1 MSYTDMIQTRRVV
14 FFLGSCVALVLIY
27 FPGGIY
33 KNSPDDTDAELRI
46 VVIPIELISVMPL
59 SVGDGGGIG
68 GGTQTATVFS
78 VLCRASIF
86 CVFVLDGQRR
96 TQAHTRNLIRL
107 CSI

>member
-1 MSYTDMIQTRRVV
+1 MHIVLVIYRYATNRTRR
-14 FFLGSCVALVLIY
+14 FFGCSCVALVLIY
-27 FPGGIY
+27 FPGGVF

-78 VLCRASIF
+78 VLCRASIV
-86 CVFVLDGQRR
+86 CVFVLDGHKR
-96 TQAHTRNLIRL
+96 TQARQLTHEI
-107 CSI
+107 